1 MRQLLRSAVIIFV
14 LVPGLATLLH
24 AGVVTVTFD
33 FEDVVA
39 GTSTTFPDT
48 VNGLL
53 ATFSSSPDA
62 GGFMVASLPGTFQ
75 SLSGNV
81 LIDGAPES
89 LMIVFGAPQT
99 AISLNFA
106 AADTQQLDLSAF
118 LLGAPVGGSS
128 ATGTVPAGGSF
139 AEGVLGFSSATFDT
153 VVLSSKTPNFAVDN
167 VAVTDPPPG
176 EAAVPEPG
184 SLLLCAG
191 ALAALSFVRLR
202 RRFS

>member
-1 MRQLLRSAVIIFV
+1 V
-14 LVPGLATLLH
+14 LVPGLTALLH
-24 AGVVTVTFD
+24 AGPVTVTFD
-33 FEDVVA
+33 FENIVA
-39 GTSTTFPDT
+39 GTTTTFPDT

-62 GGFMVASLPGTFQ
+62 GGFMVASIPGAFQ

-89 LMIVFGAPQT
+89 LTIVFGAPQT

-106 AADTQQLDLSAF
+106 ASDTQQLNLSAF

-128 ATGTVPAGGSF
+128 AGGTVPPGFGF
-139 AEGVLGFSSATFDT
+139 AEGVLSFNSATFDT
-153 VVLSSKTPNFAVDN
+153 VVLSSLTSTFAVDN
-167 VAVTDPPPG
+167 VAATDPPATDAP
-176 EAAVPEPG
+176 AVPEPG

-191 ALAALSFVRLR
+191 AFAALSFQLR
-202 RRFS
+202 RRVS